1 MTKYKNGDIIVSQ
14 NKNKEVEMGK
24 SVYSLVLN
32 DDIVEY
38 VDRLAYDKNT
48 NRSNM
53 INQIL
58 AEYFSLVTPE
68 QQTREVFDRIEQILN
83 GRGTLR
89 LMMSPS
95 DTMMSLRSALMYK
108 YNPTVKYSVELYRN
122 EYPVIGEL
130 RVSMRTQNN
139 TLILYMMQFFKLWM
153 QTESRYI
160 GATEY
165 SIEGGKLCRKIKLRI
180 NNNSSSARLNSST
193 LGELIAEYIGAFDKA
208 MKIYFSHIEDPTLAS
223 HEISRV
229 FEDYLKRSPEII

>member
-1 MTKYKNGDIIVSQ
+1 
-14 NKNKEVEMGK
+14 MGK

-38 VDRLAYDKNT
+38 VDRLAYEKNT

-68 QQTREVFDRIEQILN
+68 QHTRAVFERIEELLN
-83 GRGTLR
+83 GHSTLR

-108 YNPTVKYSVELYRN
+108 YNPTVKYNVELYRN
-122 EYPVIGEL
+122 EFPVIGEL

-153 QTESRYI
+153 QIESKYI
-160 GATEY
+160 GVTDY
-165 SIEGGKLCRKIKLRI
+165 SMEGGKLCRKIKLRI
-180 NNNSSSARLNSST
+180 NGNSANSNLNSST

-208 MKIYFSHIEDPTLAS
+208 MKIYFSNIDNPKIAAT
-223 HEISRV
+223 EICRV
-229 FEDYLKRSPEII
+229 FEEYLRNSPEII

>member
-1 MTKYKNGDIIVSQ
+1 
-14 NKNKEVEMGK
+14 MGK

-58 AEYFSLVTPE
+58 AEYFSFVTPE
-68 QQTREVFDRIEQILN
+68 QRTREVFDRIEQILN
-83 GRGTLR
+83 GHGTLR

-108 YNPTVKYSVELYRN
+108 YNPTVKYNVELYRN

-153 QTESRYI
+153 QIESRYI
-160 GATEY
+160 GAAEY
-165 SIEGGKLCRKIKLRI
+165 SIEGGKFCRKIKVRI
-180 NNNSSSARLNSST
+180 NNNSSSAKLNSST

-208 MKIYFSHIEDPTLAS
+208 MKIYFSQIENPKLAAV
-223 HEISRV
+223 EISRV
-229 FEDYLKRSPEII
+229 FEEYLQNSPEII

>member
-1 MTKYKNGDIIVSQ
+1 
-14 NKNKEVEMGK
+14 MGK

-58 AEYFSLVTPE
+58 AEYFSFVTPE

-83 GRGTLR
+83 GHGSLR

-130 RVSMRTQNN
+130 RVSMRTQNH
-139 TLILYMMQFFKLWM
+139 TLILYMMQFFKTWI
-153 QTESRYI
+153 QIESKYI
-160 GATEY
+160 GAAEY
-165 SIEGGKLCRKIKLRI
+165 SIEGGKLCRKIKVRI
-180 NNNSSSARLNSST
+180 NNNSSGAKLNSST

-208 MKIYFSHIEDPTLAS
+208 MKIFFSKIENPKLAS
-223 HEISRV
+223 AEISRV
-229 FEDYLKRSPEII
+229 FEEYLQNSPEII